1 MKWMETIFPLFGI
14 FMNIPQGQLTT
25 LTGEEIDYSKG
36 EEAKVGF
43 LERFDKVQKIVPIFL
58 AFGTSSGLTYMF
70 FSRMVWECWRP

>member
-1 MKWMETIFPLFGI
+1 MKWMQNIFPLFGI

-43 LERFDKVQKIVPIFL
+43 
-58 AFGTSSGLTYMF
+58 
-70 FSRMVWECWRP
+70 